1 MMEHMKLPELLAP
14 AGSPEVMKACFA
26 AGADAVYMGLNAF
39 SARAYAANTGVES
52 YIEAIRY
59 AHLRGKKLYLT
70 LNTLMKEEEL
80 QNEVLP
86 LITPLYQAGLDAVIV
101 QDTGLFCFLS
111 EHFPDLPLHA
121 STQMSVS
128 SFDAVAFLNEKLPLR
143 RYVPARELSLEELR
157 EIVKREDAE
166 LECFIHGAL
175 CCSYSGQCLMS
186 SLFGGRSGNRGRC
199 AQPCRLDYRPEV
211 QGKTYPE
218 ESILS
223 LKDLNT
229 LKILPEIVDAGI
241 RSLKIEGRMKSAE
254 YAAGVSSIYRKYLDL
269 YAEKGRE
276 GYLVDPEDE
285 RKLLSLY
292 RRRGYT
298 VGYYH
303 RQNSKEM
310 VSFSVSEEQEDR
322 AFLEELREKYIQEE
336 LRVPAAVCYQ
346 VKEGAPLSLTLSL
359 HLMDEDFLYT
369 AFSEEPPEEARTR
382 ATQKEEIEKQLKK
395 LGGTFIYAKEVSG
408 EVSEGLFLPVS
419 ALNELRRAAVKGL
432 EEKILGHYE
441 RSDARAA
448 APADAGSLEKEVLT
462 EKDILPAKEA
472 SSPVLSAHVYTE
484 EQFSA
489 ALSAPGIGRI
499 LLEST
504 LFPPETWKAAADRI
518 HDAQKEAYFVFPE
531 VFRTLA
537 RNLFENHKNDLISAG
552 FDAFLVRNFEEAGWI
567 NRNLPGSRMQADH
580 RLYAFNS
587 RSAAFLKAGGFSCLT
602 VPAELNAREIHE
614 AALYGEELMVYGRL
628 PLMIMAN
635 CIKKDTAGCDKKP
648 GVSYI
653 TDRRGFRMPVF
664 NQCPYCYNVILN
676 AEPLS
681 LLRERDAVF
690 SLRPSSLRLT
700 FTTESGKETAERIR
714 AFTEVF
720 LHGSTPEPEDFSY
733 TRGHFRRGVE

>member
-1 MMEHMKLPELLAP
+1 ME
-14 AGSPEVMKACFA
+14 ACFA

-39 SARAYAANTGVES
+39 SARAYAANTGVEN

-101 QDTGLFCFLS
+101 QDTGLFSFLS

-128 SFDAVAFLNEKLPLR
+128 SADAVAFLNEKLPLK
-143 RYVPARELSLEELR
+143 RYVPARELSLDELR
-157 EIVKREDAE
+157 EIVLREDAE

-199 AQPCRLDYRPEV
+199 AQPCRLDYRPEAD
-211 QGKTYPE
+211 GKTYPE
-218 ESILS
+218 SSILS

-229 LKILPEIVDAGI
+229 LKILPEIVEAGI

-254 YAAGVSSIYRKYLDL
+254 YAAGVTSIYRKYLDL
-269 YAEKGRE
+269 YAEKGPE
-276 GYLVDPEDE
+276 GYHVAPEDE
-285 RKLLSLY
+285 KRLLSLY

-298 VGYYH
+298 EGYYH
-303 RQNSKEM
+303 RQNGKEM

-322 AFLEELREKYIQEE
+322 GFLETIRENYIQEGLRIPAE
-336 LRVPAAVCYQ
+336 LYYKAAA
-346 VKEGAPLSLTLSL
+346 GMPLSLTVSVCLQQ
-359 HLMDEDFLYT
+359 ETFTFT
-369 AFSEEPPEEARTR
+369 AVSDKFPEAARTK
-382 ATQKEEIEKQLKK
+382 ATGKEEIEKQLKK
-395 LGGTFIYAKEVSG
+395 LGGTFLYVEEIRG
-408 EVSEGLFLPVS
+408 ERTEDLFIPVS
-419 ALNELRRAAVKGL
+419 SLNELRRAAVKGL
-432 EEKILGHYE
+432 EEKICASYE
-441 RSDARAA
+441 RAVAQVPECGGNALDKRAA
-448 APADAGSLEKEVLT
+448 AQVSEQDPDF
-462 EKDILPAKEA
+462 
-472 SSPVLSAHVYTE
+472 VLSAHVYTE
-484 EQFSA
+484 EQLAA
-489 ALSAPGIGRI
+489 ALEAPEIARI

-504 LFPPETWKAAADRI
+504 LSNPEGWPEIARRI
-518 HDAQKEAYFVFPE
+518 RDAQKEAYFVFPE

-537 RNLFENHKNDLISAG
+537 RNLFENHKNTLISAG

-567 NRNLPGSRMQADH
+567 TRNLPGCRMYADH

-587 RSAAFLKAGGFSCLT
+587 RSAGFLKDCGFSGLT
-602 VPAELNAREIHE
+602 VPAELNVREIH
-614 AALYGEELMVYGRL
+614 AAGLYGEELMVYGRL

-635 CIKKDTAGCDKKP
+635 CIKKDTEGCDHKP
-648 GVSYI
+648 GVSYL
-653 TDRRGFRMPVF
+653 TDRRNFRMPVL
-664 NQCPYCYNVILN
+664 NQCRYCYNVILN

-681 LLRERDAVF
+681 LLREKDAVL

-700 FTTESGKETAERIR
+700 FTNESGRETAERIR
-714 AFTEVF
+714 AFADVYF
-720 LHGSTPEPEDFSY
+720 RGRAPETEDFTY